1 MINNTIMFQFK
12 FKKVNEDRYQH
23 RQHAENIERYIAQQR
38 IQSQKMQHQTPSH
51 IDNQYFMHNNPLY
64 NTNTFRNVSHV
75 PYKNEDHSKK
85 EKEKDSIETKNTV
98 VQKKTSFTGIQLNEH
113 ELDKIKYV
121 IDSIDNNFN
130 NIVYRNNAFYLN
142 PKICPSQQQ
151 YNTTLF
157 TIKDKEQLLLCFN
170 NDNTQLNITNGNDPD
185 VSSLQMI
192 PSQHKKKPVIDL
204 KRIKNIKEK
213 EEKSSED
220 SNLKL
225 VDMFDLITG
234 LPENI
239 KKKIQQNFLSIAVDN
254 NGDVSRSIKAMISK
268 FLKFIVNDAL
278 DPKKEEDSEPTNE
291 KSSF

>member
-1 MINNTIMFQFK
+1 MFQFK
-12 FKKVNEDRYQH
+12 FKKVHDDRSQQ
-23 RQHAENIERYIAQQR
+23 RQHAENIERYIAQQKLMNQR
-38 IQSQKMQHQTPSH
+38 NQIQVPSQF
-51 IDNQYFMHNNPLY
+51 DNHYFMY
-64 NTNTFRNVSHV
+64 NKPPNATVFRNVTHV
-75 PYKNEDHSKK
+75 PYKNEHHTKK
-85 EKEKDSIETKNTV
+85 ETDPTETKNTV
-98 VQKKTSFTGIQLNEH
+98 APKTSFTGITLNEH

-142 PKICPSQQQ
+142 PKIYPSQQH
-151 YNTTLF
+151 YNANLF

-170 NDNTQLNITNGNDPD
+170 NDNSQLNITNGAEPED
-185 VSSLQMI
+185 SSLQII
-192 PSQHKKKPVIDL
+192 PAEGKKKPVIDL
-204 KRIKNIKEK
+204 NRIKKIKEK
-213 EEKSSED
+213 EEKTSED

-254 NGDVSRSIKAMISK
+254 NGDVSRSIKVMISK

-278 DPKKEEDSEPTNE
+278 EPKKEAGSGESQE
-291 KSSF
+291 KS